1 MRERE
6 KRERRQSVPEREI
19 KEFMGTR
26 DLIPSLAGSVIKLQP
41 TNFGAMRDARVKR
54 FSGGICPL
62 GAPPAITTVS
72 PETISLMTPRIHPCV
87 EGAILIV
94 LSVYYTMI

>member
-1 MRERE
+1 MRCVSERERE
-6 KRERRQSVPEREI
+6 TVRDDSVTLDLQRDQRI
-19 KEFMGTR
+19 MGTR
-26 DLIPSLAGSVIKLQP
+26 DLIPSLATLVIKLQR

-72 PETISLMTPRIHPCV
+72 PETISLMTPRIHP
-87 EGAILIV
+87 
-94 LSVYYTMI
+94 